1 MVAERARDHHRDR
14 EEAAGPA
21 YLRGGSSPLG
31 GQARSLA
38 KDYEHH
44 DLYSESMVYLASIGS
59 LLRRLAPNP
68 ANATRYHI
76 TARAA

>member
-1 MVAERARDHHRDR
+1 MYCGWLVERTFAILSRARR
-14 EEAAGPA
+14 
-21 YLRGGSSPLG
+21 
-31 GQARSLA
+31 LA

-76 TARAA
+76 TSRAA